1 MEGQWLWVI
10 GHAQKSSTIRGFQT
24 LTIRVKILVLRHIE
38 THNHIVQY
46 VHICSWWSIILRNRK
61 KSLMLSFCDSGQSF
75 NMLQVVLWLMFHHI
89 ILTFPQIDID
99 PAMSDGSSLP
109 FATGLPISL
118 RVCPGMAEQNQL
130 FLANLLTEKMRKPQG
145 VGIPYFWIKHDKP
158 QPTSTSTHHP
168 YPCFCASRDPPRKKK
183 SLGSAQSPQNITRRH
198 PLRVNSHLSWRLDQ
212 DCWPPIP
219 AWSLKYHHF
228 FERWTVQ
235 SQKV

>member
-1 MEGQWLWVI
+1 MTVVKVSTCF
-10 GHAQKSSTIRGFQT
+10 KS
-24 LTIRVKILVLRHIE
+24 
-38 THNHIVQY
+38 
-46 VHICSWWSIILRNRK
+46 C
-61 KSLMLSFCDSGQSF
+61 CDSCSITSSLPF
-75 NMLQVVLWLMFHHI
+75 PK
-89 ILTFPQIDID
+89 LTYVD

-118 RVCPGMAEQNQL
+118 RVCPGMAEKNQL
-130 FLANLLTEKMRKPQG
+130 FLANRLTEKMRKPQG
-145 VGIPYFWIKHDKP
+145 VGIPYFWIKRDKP
-158 QPTSTSTHHP
+158 QPTSNNLNL
-168 YPCFCASRDPPRKKK
+168 YPSPLPMFLCTQGPTEKKK
-183 SLGSAQSPQNITRRH
+183 SLGSAESPQNITRRH